1 MRRAGVLFVSHDA
14 SRTGGPIS
22 LLHFIRWFKK
32 NSGRPFSILLGDDG
46 EMRESFEELGDTWCI
61 RQSRWRPD
69 GLRTNLLLFARM
81 GRLAPEAESR
91 DVRRFAA
98 GCSPA
103 LIYANCIASAGAI
116 ELLKPEKP
124 VLTHVHELK
133 YLFQVLAGPA
143 LSTLMATSRRF
154 IACSAA
160 VAEHLIGGH
169 GLGRERVDVIY
180 ESIPV
185 SEVRPRKTPDRI
197 RADLKIPR
205 DAYIIMGGGAH
216 AWRKGADVFMQAA
229 REVCRR
235 RADAYFVWLGG
246 SPTDVK
252 QLKFDRQLMNL
263 EDRVRVTGSV
273 RSPADYLAAA
283 DVFALTSREDPY
295 PLIVLEAAALSKP
308 IVCFANAGGMPEFV
322 EDDCGC
328 VVPYLDLQ
336 SMVERLCSLLDSA
349 ACRRRMG
356 QAAFKKVTERHDI
369 SVTAPRIMDV
379 IERTIS
385 RV

>member
-1 MRRAGVLFVSHDA
+1 
-14 SRTGGPIS
+14 
-22 LLHFIRWFKK
+22 
-32 NSGRPFSILLGDDG
+32 
-46 EMRESFEELGDTWCI
+46 
-61 RQSRWRPD
+61 
-69 GLRTNLLLFARM
+69 
-81 GRLAPEAESR
+81 
-91 DVRRFAA
+91 
-98 GCSPA
+98 
-103 LIYANCIASAGAI
+103 
-116 ELLKPEKP
+116 
-124 VLTHVHELK
+124 
-133 YLFQVLAGPA
+133 
-143 LSTLMATSRRF
+143 
-154 IACSAA
+154 
-160 VAEHLIGGH
+160 
-169 GLGRERVDVIY
+169 
-180 ESIPV
+180 
-185 SEVRPRKTPDRI
+185 
-197 RADLKIPR
+197 
-205 DAYIIMGGGAH
+205 MGGGAH